1 MKDLTVEGVIQF
13 SQKIEQESYQFYK
26 SSSLKL
32 KDPHLNRLTDDLAAA
47 EIDHLNRLRK
57 LLDERRLS
65 REELD
70 QPVQLAEEDYQ
81 KIVAT
86 TEISDT
92 ATPRTILESAL
103 LREQNTESTYR
114 MLLTFT
120 NLSEEIIRVFEYL
133 VNQEAGHVKI
143 IRNKLENL

>member
-32 KDPHLNRLTDDLAAA
+32 KDPDLNRLTD
-47 EIDHLNRLRK
+47 EIDHLNHLRK

-70 QPVQLAEEDYQ
+70 QRVQLAEEDYQ
-81 KIVAT
+81 KAVAT

-103 LREQNTESTYR
+103 LREQNTESTYN

-143 IRNKLENL
+143 IRNKLKNL